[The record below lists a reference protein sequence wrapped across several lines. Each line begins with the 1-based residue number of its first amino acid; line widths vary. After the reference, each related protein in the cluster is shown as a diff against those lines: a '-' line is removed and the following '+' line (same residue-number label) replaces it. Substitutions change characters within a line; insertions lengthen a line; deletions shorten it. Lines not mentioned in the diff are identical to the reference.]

1 MTVEGKFN
9 SAGANLLKALITQVE
24 KLPKPW
30 QQLSQSEQER
40 VIFHLREGV
49 ESSVRMIVKTIAA
62 GDFMNIPAAV
72 ESVTF
77 KGGVKAVVKLAKGTD
92 GAHSLADCEGRQVL
106 IVIASPDEYIDG
118 IELVKA
124 KADQSELFEQHD
136 ADIDTP
142 QTNVS
147 GDPSLDK
154 PSPDSGV
161 PQFLVGLLE
170 SVGCNVPL
178 ETVQGWTKEEITVAA
193 DWAGTYAKTPPGEM
207 CAIAR
212 PHWLPIPEMTAAPS
226 DETIVL
232 SSDEEILGA
241 IVLTGEEL
249 AMAVEDEGG
258 DETTFTDDDDDDLD
272 DVEDD
277 DSEDHNDDEE
287 LEEEEEEDEEAR
299 L

>member
-142 QTNVS
+142 QTNTS

-154 PSPDSGV
+154 PAPDSGV
-161 PQFLVGLLE
+161 PQFVFGLLA
-170 SVGCNVPL
+170 SVGVNVAI
-178 ETVQGWTKEEITVAA
+178 ETVKSWTKEELTVAA
-193 DWAGTYAKTPPGEM
+193 GWAGEYSKDPVNCTV
-207 CAIAR
+207 AR
-212 PHWLPIPEMTAAPS
+212 PHWLPIPDLPNPNT

-232 SSDEEILGA
+232 ESGDREFEDGNDDSD
-241 IVLTGEEL
+241 
-249 AMAVEDEGG
+249 
-258 DETTFTDDDDDDLD
+258 FDDDDH
-272 DVEDD
+272 ED
-277 DSEDHNDDEE
+277 EEQETEDEE
-287 LEEEEEEDEEAR
+287 LP

>member
-1 MTVEGKFN
+1 MTIEGKFN

-49 ESSVRMIVKTIAA
+49 ESSIRVIVKTIAA

-106 IVIASPDEYIDG
+106 IVIASPDEYIEG
-118 IELVKA
+118 IDQVKA

-136 ADIDTP
+136 VDVNTP
-142 QTNVS
+142 QS
-147 GDPSLDK
+147 SISSSEMPA
-154 PSPDSGV
+154 PDSGV
-161 PQFLVGLLE
+161 PQTVFGLLA
-170 SVGCNVPL
+170 SIGCNVPV
-178 ETVQGWTKEEITVAA
+178 EDVQTWTKEQLVVVA
-193 DWAGTYAKTPPGEM
+193 DWIGEYTKTPAGEM
-207 CAIAR
+207 CSIAR
-212 PHWLPIPEMTAAPS
+212 PHWLPIPELANVPTAQDAL
-226 DETIVL
+226 DGNDEQRAEGETIVL
-232 SSDEEILGA
+232 EGD
-241 IVLTGEEL
+241 EL
-249 AMAVEDEGG
+249 AMAENDQFGDPDDESELD
-258 DETTFTDDDDDDLD
+258 DEDDDLDAD

-277 DSEDHNDDEE
+277 ELDEV
-287 LEEEEEEDEEAR
+287 EEDADREVE